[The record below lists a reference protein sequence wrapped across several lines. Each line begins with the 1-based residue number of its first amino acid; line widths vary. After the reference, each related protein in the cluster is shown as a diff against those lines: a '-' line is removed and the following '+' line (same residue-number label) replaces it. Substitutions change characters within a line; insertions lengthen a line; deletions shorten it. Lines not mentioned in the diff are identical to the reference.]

1 MASPNLSRASGSTS
15 AAPGSGSTPS
25 LSEHTETETRPTD
38 IKAPLWNHV
47 TILEKAKPGGG
58 NVLWKCNYC
67 PFQKSS
73 SYTRVELHL
82 LQKKGKGIATCPNV
96 TFEMLSQMRNEVAR
110 CKELV
115 ERQKAQT
122 VSLPTAPA
130 PSSSNLNKK
139 NKRGPL
145 SALEKSWA
153 LADHKLGLCTIV
165 ISCGCAQCVL
175 CCASCN
181 IMLL

>member
-139 NKRGPL
+139 NKRDL
-145 SALEKSWA
+145 FQLWRN
-153 LADHKLGLCTIV
+153 LGH
-165 ISCGCAQCVL
+165 
-175 CCASCN
+175 
-181 IMLL
+181 